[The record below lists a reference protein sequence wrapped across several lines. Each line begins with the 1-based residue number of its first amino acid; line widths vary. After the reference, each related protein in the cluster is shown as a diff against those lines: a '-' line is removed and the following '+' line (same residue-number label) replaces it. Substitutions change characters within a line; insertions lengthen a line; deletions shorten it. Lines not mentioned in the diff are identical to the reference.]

1 MSREKLSIFR
11 RWFIEEFDADAWD
24 SQFEDDVLSG
34 RLDALAEEAI
44 RDFEEGRCTDDI
56 SKKLIFESGNITIY
70 ENERQKK
77 IEDLLQ
83 KIKLKIDENIK
94 K

>member
-1 MSREKLSIFR
+1 MGFCI
-11 RWFIEEFDADAWD
+11 
-24 SQFEDDVLSG
+24 
-34 RLDALAEEAI
+34 
-44 RDFEEGRCTDDI
+44 DI

>member
-1 MSREKLSIFR
+1 MYRNEYEH
-11 RWFIEEFDADAWD
+11 FIPKIY
-24 SQFEDDVLSG
+24 
-34 RLDALAEEAI
+34 LAPI
-44 RDFEEGRCTDDI
+44 YDLLYVSNVCIDI